1 MTFLRYIII
10 QLLAYCIDL
19 GTFLIAL
26 NIGVFG
32 AIFSNLVAK
41 FSAGIFAFIAHR
53 HFTFRVAGNSAKRNQ
68 ALRYFMLLV
77 INIPASSVIMA
88 LILMWL
94 QGPIFAKFIADVI
107 SVSLTYLLSKRFI
120 FTLTSQKSGKSSP
133 TGAST

>member
-10 QLLAYCIDL
+10 QLMAYCVDVA
-19 GTFLIAL
+19 TFLIAL

-53 HFTFRVAGNSAKRNQ
+53 HFTFRVAGNSAKRDQ
-68 ALRYFMLLV
+68 ALRYFLLLV
-77 INIPASSVIMA
+77 INIPASSVIMT
-88 LILMWL
+88 LMLMWF
-94 QGPIFAKFIADVI
+94 QEPIFAKFIADVI
-107 SVSLTYLLSKRFI
+107 SVSLTYLLSKRFV